1 MADNLTD
8 TAENL
13 MLDWVNGVGSP
24 SRPTPPLKL
33 ALLTANGSDSA
44 AGTEV
49 VGGSYARPTVVV
61 GAASGGATS
70 NTNLIEVT
78 DMPACTV
85 TGVAVYD
92 SAGSPLRIWHGTLSS
107 SKTVNAG
114 DTFQIPIGDLD
125 LVLG

>member
-1 MADNLTD
+1 
-8 TAENL
+8 

-49 VGGSYARPTVVV
+49 TGGSYARPTVVV

-70 NTNLIEVT
+70 NTNLIEVA

>member
-1 MADNLTD
+1 
-8 TAENL
+8 
-13 MLDWVNGVGSP
+13 
-24 SRPTPPLKL
+24 
-33 ALLTANGSDSA
+33 
-44 AGTEV
+44 
-49 VGGSYARPTVVV
+49 
-61 GAASGGATS
+61 
-70 NTNLIEVT
+70 
-78 DMPACTV
+78 MPACTV